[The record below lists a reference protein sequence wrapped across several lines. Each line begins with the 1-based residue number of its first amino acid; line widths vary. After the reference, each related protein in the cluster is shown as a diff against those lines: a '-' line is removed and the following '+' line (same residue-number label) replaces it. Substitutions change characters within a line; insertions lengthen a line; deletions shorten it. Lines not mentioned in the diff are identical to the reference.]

1 MKRERHEGVG
11 PVRRAAAAGAL
22 RFHADQCGQAIYI
35 VVMYMFLLLGLL
47 LLVINSGEKV
57 NHKIEMQGAADSAA
71 ATGAAWYAR
80 GLNVISMCN
89 VAETQLLSLVIIL
102 DTLETTVPVAKEV
115 IDDLVNQGRTVVTD
129 PGLNDSRWW
138 TRRPPGAMGLT
149 TGDDRAEQATIN
161 KFNDLVTNMK
171 ARDLFRK
178 YLAFDTGILWQ
189 CMYLLDGFS
198 NAMVAETP
206 RAAVREAVEIAS
218 KDADGAK
225 KNNAKFAFITPFWP
239 VLPIDTDTRFD
250 DFKEPMST
258 ARMPSRLQP
267 QTPDGWGNQII
278 NGFRGMGYISYRGR
292 TLGPWAYFREPIAS
306 PSIAGLFGQSR
317 LSVLFDIVSRKKLD
331 MMFGSTDD
339 RVSLRNWEMDYEKF
353 RGLDPADV
361 VRTWW
366 ERVSFDCRYPQP
378 ATDGP
383 VPWGAEDAGL
393 ADRKPFPVTGDWDQA
408 LKNPMDPVPSLYRYA
423 GKSQPSLG
431 GFTRAT
437 QASEG
442 ADSRQAVWYRVTRA
456 RRAHYPEIDIFAPHP
471 PFRDDG
477 SRWPYTEAE
486 KKTYWRVEMW
496 RFDGAELETDF
507 TLHRDYMPQPGV
519 EPIKPLLFTKE
530 GDNKTEY
537 IDKNFTFNG
546 YAYRSGKATNWVQ
559 RFINPNPVV
568 DKDGSAVLV
577 CYAQARVYNPI
588 SWDPFSQH
596 WKVKLMRAE
605 SPYTGSDR
613 WSQMLQEL
621 NKGIPSQATEAVAGL
636 KKNYAL
642 DNEHVKP
649 VLDMV
654 SAYTWDF
661 VQEFTH

>member
-1 MKRERHEGVG
+1 MKHAKHSGGG
-11 PVRRAAAAGAL
+11 PARPIGAAA
-22 RFHADQCGQAIYI
+22 RFHAHQGGQAIYI

-47 LLVINSGEKV
+47 VLVINSGEKV

-80 GLNVISMCN
+80 GLNVVSMCN

-115 IDDLVNQGRTVVTD
+115 IDELVKQGDTVVTD
-129 PGLNDSRWW
+129 PGLSDSRWW
-138 TRRPPGAMGLT
+138 LPRPGGAMGLT
-149 TGDDRAEQATIN
+149 TGDDKAEQATIN
-161 KFNDLVTNMK
+161 KFDDLVTNLK
-171 ARDLFRK
+171 ARDLFKK
-178 YLAFDTGILWQ
+178 YLTYDTGILWQ

-198 NAMVAETP
+198 RAMADETP
-206 RAAVREAVEIAS
+206 RAACREASDIAR
-218 KDADGAK
+218 
-225 KNNAKFAFITPFWP
+225 KNHAKFGFMTPFWP
-239 VLPIDTDTRFD
+239 ALPIDPNTQFD

-258 ARMPSRLQP
+258 ARMPSRLP
-267 QTPDGWGNQII
+267 PPWGNQLI
-278 NGFRGMGYISYRGR
+278 NGFRGMGYISYRWR
-292 TLGPWAYFREPIAS
+292 TVGPWAYWREPIAD
-306 PSIAGLFGQSR
+306 PPIAGLFGQSR
-317 LSVLFDIVSRKKLD
+317 FSVLFDLVSRKKLD

-353 RGLDPADV
+353 KGLPPQDV

-383 VPWGAEDAGL
+383 PQPPQPYPAPWGPEDPGL
-393 ADRKPFPVTGDWDQA
+393 ASQKPFPVTGDWDRA
-408 LKNPMDPVPSLYRYA
+408 LKHPMDPLPTLSGYA
-423 GKSQPSLG
+423 GKWEPRLG

-442 ADSRQAVWYRVTRA
+442 ADSRQAVWYRVTSA
-456 RRAHYPEIDIFAPHP
+456 RRAHYPEINIYAPHP
-471 PFRDDG
+471 PVHDDG

-486 KKTYWRVEMW
+486 KKTYWHVEMW
-496 RFDGAELETDF
+496 RFDGAELQSDF
-507 TLHRDYMPQPGV
+507 TLHRDYMPPPGQ
-519 EPIKPLLFTKE
+519 EPIKPLLFTEE
-530 GDNKTEY
+530 GDNQVAY
-537 IDKNFTFNG
+537 IEKNFTFNG
-546 YAYRSGKATNWVQ
+546 YAYRSGKATNWAQ

-568 DKDGSAVLV
+568 GKDGSPVLV

-605 SPYTGSDR
+605 ASYTGSDR
-613 WSQMLQEL
+613 WSQMLQAL
-621 NKGIPSQATEAVAGL
+621 STIPSQATEAAPGL
-636 KKNYAL
+636 ID
-642 DNEHVKP
+642 DNVKP
-649 VLDMV
+649 VRDMV